1 MANRLSHSQVSKWQ
15 QCPTAFRHYYVEK
28 IRTTVSRAALC
39 FGTAIDKSTGLLL
52 EGSTLKESKAE
63 FDLYWSTQDVNG
75 NPTNLATYTKLVY
88 AKSDFDKDLITEDEA
103 KSLETTKGA
112 ILDLVEKR
120 NEKGFDSLTEKE
132 KLISNQA
139 FWFCLQ
145 KKGHYMLE
153 AFKKKV
159 IPRLT
164 SVLSTQEKISI
175 TNDDGDEVIGYIDLV
190 SEVKG
195 YDKPVILDIKTSAM
209 KYDED
214 DAVIFS
220 PQLSL
225 YMNAVGEKYDTRLA
239 GFIVLNKNL
248 IKNKV
253 KTCTSCGYTA
263 EAGSRHKTCNNEVM
277 EGPAIG
283 AKNIRCNGEWDE
295 VIDPEVYVQFLIEEI
310 PIAAENLVME
320 NVDEINQAMKNGIYT
335 KNTSSCLNSFGSP
348 CEYLKKCWYG
358 SDEGL
363 FQIDKDKK

>member
-15 QCPTAFRHYYVEK
+15 QCPTAFKHYYVSK

-52 EGSTLKESKAE
+52 EGSTLKEAKAE
-63 FDLYWSTQDVNG
+63 FDNYWSTQDVNG

-88 AKSDFDKDLITEDEA
+88 AKGDFDKDLLSEDDA
-103 KSLETTKGA
+103 KSLETEKGI

-132 KLISNQA
+132 KLLCNQA

-164 SVLSTQEKISI
+164 NVLSTQEKISI

-195 YDKPVILDIKTSAM
+195 YDVPVILDIKTSAM

-225 YMNAVGEKYDTRLA
+225 YMHAVGEKYGTRLA

-253 KTCTSCGYTA
+253 KTCKSCKYVA
-263 EAGSRHKTCNNEVM
+263 EAGSRHKTCSNEVM
-277 EGPAIG
+277 EAPVLG
-283 AKNIRCNGEWDE
+283 ASYKRCNGKWDE
-295 VIDPEVYVQFLIEEI
+295 IIDPEVYVQFLVEEI
-310 PIAAENLVME
+310 PDAAENLVME
-320 NVDEINQAMKNGIYT
+320 NVDEINQAMKNQIYT
-335 KNTSSCLNSFGSP
+335 KNLLVCNNIYGSP
-348 CEYLKKCWYG
+348 CEYINLCWKNSMQGLVNTTKK
-358 SDEGL
+358 
-363 FQIDKDKK
+363 